1 MTSVAGHDIDRQA
14 LVLLCAPTALG
25 GGSVAAFSP
34 AAWHDFVEVLAE
46 RSVSPGELLDMSEAA
61 LESDLGLTADQ
72 ADRVVR
78 LLGRGGPVAIEVER
92 LASRGI
98 WLAALGDEIY
108 PQRLVDT
115 LAGKAPPILFG
126 VGNAGVASQQ
136 NLAIVGSRD
145 ADDDAIEFTE
155 RVAASA
161 VDGELNIIS
170 GAARG
175 VDAAAMTSALEHG
188 GSAVGVVADGLEKRI
203 REPQIRIWL
212 ADEQLCL
219 LSPHGPTTG
228 FSVGAAM
235 GRNKIIYG
243 LSEFALVVSA
253 MPGRGGTWAGATEAL
268 KGKWSTV
275 FVRQVPTSTPGES
288 AHERLLAL
296 GARPFP
302 EPTPESMTL
311 ELLTKL
317 AEPHSPLP
325 DYRQQTPAEE
335 AAVPAVQ
342 ATLFGDAEP
351 VVIRRAS
358 ARDRKKRTKR
368 RAVQP

>member
-1 MTSVAGHDIDRQA
+1 MIGPDIDRQA

-25 GGSVAAFSP
+25 GGSVAAFGP
-34 AAWHDFVEVLAE
+34 AAWHDFMEVLAE
-46 RSVSPGELLDMSEAA
+46 RKTSPGRLLDMSQAA

-78 LLGRGGPVAIEVER
+78 LLGRGGPVAIEIER
-92 LASRGI
+92 LANRGV

-115 LAGKAPPILFG
+115 LGGKAPPILFG
-126 VGNAGVASQQ
+126 VGRAGIASQPS
-136 NLAIVGSRD
+136 LAIVGSRD

-155 RVAASA
+155 RLAASA
-161 VDGELNIIS
+161 VKGGISISS

-203 REPQIRIWL
+203 REPRIRTWL

-219 LSPHGPTTG
+219 LSPYGPNTG

-235 GRNKIIYG
+235 GRNKLIYG

-253 MPGRGGTWAGATEAL
+253 TAGKGGTWAGATEAL
-268 KGKWSTV
+268 KNEWSTV
-275 FVRQVPTSTPGES
+275 FVRQAPKSASFQS

-296 GARPFP
+296 GARPFSGSVP
-302 EPTPESMTL
+302 EVVTVDFLTDSARTL
-311 ELLTKL
+311 NRAPGSLE
-317 AEPHSPLP
+317 
-325 DYRQQTPAEE
+325 DE
-335 AAVPAVQ
+335 AVMPVQ
-342 ATLFGDAEP
+342 GTLFDQVEP
-351 VVIRRAS
+351 LVHRAPS
-358 ARDRKKRTKR
+358 RGSES
-368 RAVQP
+368 